1 MSQNYKRYIVFEGE
15 KQTRI
20 RIYDLSKH
28 PAYDGEINARQ
39 LLKLAMD
46 CLIAYVRIISK
57 KGIADG

>member
-1 MSQNYKRYIVFEGE
+1 MSQNYKRYVVFEGD
-15 KQTRI
+15 TIRI